1 MVAREIVTLDRLS
14 GGRVILGAGIGS
26 PVIDEYG
33 TFGEQTDQAALAE
46 MLDESLEV
54 ISGLCSGQE
63 FSHTGPHY
71 RVDHATFR
79 PGPVQKPRIPIWT
92 AATVP
97 HRRPLTRAAQ
107 WDGAVLARVSP
118 GADTEVTADEIR
130 SSVEI
135 LKAARRD
142 LTSFDVVLVSNRLPT
157 DAAAVAQLGVT
168 WWLVTGWGSEL
179 DAVID
184 RGPLRLD
191 ADQMSVRTDAA

>member
-14 GGRVILGAGIGS
+14 GGRAILGAGIGS
-26 PVIDEYG
+26 PVMDEYG

-71 RVDHATFR
+71 RVDAATFL
-79 PGPVQKPRIPIWT
+79 PGPVQKPRIPIWI

-97 HRRPLTRAAQ
+97 HRRPLTRAAR
-107 WDGAVLARVSP
+107 WDGAVLARVSA
-118 GADTEVTADEIR
+118 GADIELTPDEIR
-130 SSVEI
+130 ASVNT
-135 LKAARRD
+135 LMATRPD
-142 LTSFDVVLVSNRLPT
+142 LTGFDVALVSNRLPS
-157 DAAAVAQLGVT
+157 DVQAFAQLGVT
-168 WWLVTGWGSEL
+168 WWLVTGWGTEL

-184 RGPLRLD
+184 RCPHRLE
-191 ADQMSVRTDAA
+191 AH